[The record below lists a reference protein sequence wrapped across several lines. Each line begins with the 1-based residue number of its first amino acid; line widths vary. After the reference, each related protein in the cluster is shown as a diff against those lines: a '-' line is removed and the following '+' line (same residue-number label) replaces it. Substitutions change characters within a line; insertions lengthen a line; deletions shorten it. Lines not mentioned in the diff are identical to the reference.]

1 MLILIKLFVPLSCSI
16 CSLILTCLSLLIM
29 GQITFVESI
38 YSFSFAIVLDLLLEI
53 ILVSTDLNNNESSSK
68 KANNSSYIELVSIF
82 LPIII
87 IALMFGFS
95 YAGLPTFLGFLI
107 ILLLLAAITIIVGYF
122 LLSRIS
128 KKFLLLEMRN

>member
-1 MLILIKLFVPLSCSI
+1 MIATQGVVPI
-16 CSLILTCLSLLIM
+16 CNPKNVSSKIAGVLLI
-29 GQITFVESI
+29 
-38 YSFSFAIVLDLLLEI
+38 A
-53 ILVSTDLNNNESSSK
+53 SK

>member
-1 MLILIKLFVPLSCSI
+1 MR
-16 CSLILTCLSLLIM
+16 
-29 GQITFVESI
+29 QITFVESV

-107 ILLLLAAITIIVGYF
+107 ILSILAVITIVVGYF